1 MSSLSALSTS
11 PPGRNAEAPG
21 ARPPLAE
28 VWTTVAGRRIFAR
41 INAQAAPPEQPPIV
55 LVHGLGVSGRYLV
68 PTARLLAAHYP
79 VYLPDLPGFGRS
91 AKAGGYHGI
100 QELADLLLAWMD
112 TWQLD
117 RAVLLGN
124 SLGCQIIAHA
134 AARHPERIAAAIL
147 TNPTVDPASLPT
159 ARILTRF
166 LRAIP
171 HEPLSLAAI
180 VACDYL
186 TAGPLRMARSGV
198 SMLRDRVQTRL
209 PQMPMP
215 TLVVRGEHD
224 SIVSRAW
231 AQEVTSLLP
240 NGRLVE
246 LPGGCHG
253 ICYDAAPQLAATVCA
268 FLERCLPSAPGAT
281 QACARTSPAQ

>member
-1 MSSLSALSTS
+1 MSRHSASSTRPLELIS
-11 PPGRNAEAPG
+11 GPPG
-21 ARPPLAE
+21 ARPTLAD
-28 VWTTVAGRRIFAR
+28 VWTTVAGWRVFAR
-41 INAQAAPPEQPPIV
+41 VNAHAAQADRPPIV

-68 PTARLLAAHYP
+68 PTARLLAPYYP
-79 VYLPDLPGFGRS
+79 VYVPDLPGFGRS
-91 AKAGGYHGI
+91 ARAGGYFDVR
-100 QELADLLLAWMD
+100 ELADILLAWMD
-112 TWQLD
+112 AWTLD

-124 SLGCQIIAHA
+124 SLGCQIVAHA

-147 TNPTVDPASLPT
+147 TSPTVDPASLPA
-159 ARILTRF
+159 ARILAGF

-180 VACDYL
+180 VARDYL
-186 TAGPLRMARSGV
+186 TAGPLRMVRV
-198 SMLRDRVQTRL
+198 CISMLSDRLQTRL

-231 AQEVTSLLP
+231 AAEVTSLLP
-240 NGRLVE
+240 NGHLIE

-253 ICYDAAPQLAATVCA
+253 VCYDAAPQLAAAVRA
-268 FLERCLPSAPGAT
+268 FLEQSLPFAHGA
-281 QACARTSPAQ
+281 